1 MKYSAENPLRLIELF
16 AGIGSQTQALKNIGV
31 PHKVVAISEIDK
43 YAIQSYEAMHG
54 KVNNLG
60 DIRAIKALPDADL
73 WTYSFPCQDISVAGK
88 GAGIKEG
95 TRSGLLFE
103 VERLLNVASGNGTL
117 PKYLLLENVKNLVS
131 KKFKADFDRWLSFLS
146 SLGYTN
152 YWQIFNAKDYG
163 IPQNRERVFC
173 VSIRGEHSPFVFP
186 EKQEL
191 KLRLRDMIDAV
202 VDEKYY
208 LKESTI
214 RCILNSHY
222 NSRRD
227 SIKKEDAVANTLC
240 ARDWK
245 GPQCVQVGEVVGEK
259 WDKMHDI
266 SRRVYEPDGLSP
278 TVHCQQ
284 GGNTELKIAENFV
297 FGGLQAHQMPRTD
310 GVSPALTEAMGK
322 GGGQTPVII
331 DTNQVAAERFFKQA
345 VETVLEN
352 ECEVGDTVDAF
363 NKKVNRSGV
372 CPTIT
377 TRPEG
382 FKTAILP
389 IVEGKGDE
397 PVIAA
402 MRGRNPDNPSDRTPG
417 APTEQRLEVNKQGI
431 SNALTSVQKDNLVV
445 EKGDYVSRRYG
456 EFIEE
461 KGYIPEMF
469 VAYNKTEVD
478 DIAPTLTGQCC
489 CATGS
494 SAILKM
500 DSPIAHAVRVGG
512 HGSVDKHAWDTIMVD
527 SDEPKILAP
536 NNWGHKA
543 GDGTATRERK
553 ETGIVPALQAN
564 AGQTQ
569 QSYLK
574 VKVATK
580 QGYDE
585 AREGDY
591 VNITFPSS
599 NTKRGRVGK
608 GVAQTLTCGDGN
620 AVVTENVR
628 IRKLTPRECLRLMG
642 WKDEQIDKIQAAK
655 VSGTQQY
662 RQAGNGIVVQ
672 VLEAIFKALFFGE
685 I

>member
-1 MKYSAENPLRLIELF
+1 MEYTEQNPLRLIELF

-43 YAIQSYEAMHG
+43 YAIQSYEAIHG

-60 DIRAIKALPDADL
+60 DIRAIEALPDADF

-103 VERLLNVASGNGTL
+103 VERLLIQAAEDGTLPKYLLLENVKNLVSKKFKADFDRWLSLIRAAEDGTL

-152 YWQIFNAKDYG
+152 YWQILNAKDYG

-173 VSIRGEHSPFVFP
+173 VSIRGDHTPFVFP

-191 KLRLRDMIDAV
+191 KLRLRDMIDEV

-214 RCILNSHY
+214 RSIINSTF

-227 SIKKEDAVANTLC
+227 SIKSGDGVANTLM

-266 SRRVYEPDGLSP
+266 SRRVYEPSGISP

-297 FGGLQAHQMPRTD
+297 LGGLQAHQTPRTD
-310 GVSPALTEAMGK
+310 GISPALTEAMGK

-331 DTNQVAAERFFKQA
+331 DTKKTDDKRFFKQA
-345 VETVLEN
+345 VETVMEN
-352 ECEVGDTVDAF
+352 ECGVGDTVDAF

-389 IVEGKGDE
+389 IVEDKSDN
-397 PVIAA
+397 PVIVA
-402 MRGRNPDNPSDRTPG
+402 MRGRNPDNPSDRTAG
-417 APTEQRLEVNKQGI
+417 APLEQRLEVNGKGLC
-431 SNALTSVQKDNLVV
+431 NALTSVQKDNLVL
-445 EKGDYVSRRYG
+445 EQGKGSKEYVARRYK

-469 VAYNKTEVD
+469 VAYNKMEVD
-478 DIAPTLTGQCC
+478 DIAPTLTGQCSS
-489 CATGS
+489 ASGS
-494 SAILKM
+494 SAVLM
-500 DSPIAHAVRVGG
+500 MEEPI
-512 HGSVDKHAWDTIMVD
+512 
-527 SDEPKILAP
+527 
-536 NNWGHKA
+536 
-543 GDGTATRERK
+543 
-553 ETGIVPALQAN
+553 Q
-564 AGQTQ
+564 
-569 QSYLK
+569 

-580 QGYDE
+580 QGYEE
-585 AREGDY
+585 AEKGDF
-591 VNITFPSS
+591 VNITYPGSK
-599 NTKRGRVGK
+599 TKRGRVGK
-608 GVAQTLTCGDGN
+608 GIAQTLTCGDGN
-620 AVVTENVR
+620 AVITENIR

-642 WKDEQIDKIQAAK
+642 WHDEQIDKIQAAK
-655 VSGTQQY
+655 ISGTQQY

-672 VLEAIFKALFFGE
+672 VLEAIFKALFFGN
-685 I
+685 

>member
-1 MKYSAENPLRLIELF
+1 MEYTEQNPLRLIELF

-43 YAIQSYEAMHG
+43 YAIQSYEAIHG

-60 DIRAIKALPDADL
+60 DIRGIEALPDADF

-103 VERLLNVASGNGTL
+103 VERLLIQAAEDGTL

-152 YWQIFNAKDYG
+152 YWQILNAKDYG

-173 VSIRGEHSPFVFP
+173 VSIRGDHTPFVFP

-191 KLRLRDMIDAV
+191 KLRLRDMIDEV

-214 RCILNSHY
+214 RSIINSTF

-227 SIKKEDAVANTLC
+227 SIKSGDGVANTLM

-266 SRRVYEPDGLSP
+266 SRRVYEPSGISP

-297 FGGLQAHQMPRTD
+297 LGGLQAHQTPRTD
-310 GVSPALTEAMGK
+310 GISPALTEAMGK

-331 DTNQVAAERFFKQA
+331 DTKKTDDERFFKQA
-345 VETVLEN
+345 VETVMEN
-352 ECEVGDTVDAF
+352 ECGVGDTVDAF
-363 NKKVNRSGV
+363 NKKVNHSGV

-389 IVEGKGDE
+389 IVEDKSDN
-397 PVIAA
+397 PVIVA
-402 MRGRNPDNPSDRTPG
+402 MRGRNPDNPSDRTAG
-417 APTEQRLEVNKQGI
+417 APLEQRLEVNGKGLC
-431 SNALTSVQKDNLVV
+431 NALTSVQKDNLVL
-445 EKGDYVSRRYG
+445 EQGKGSKEYVARRYK

-469 VAYNKTEVD
+469 VAYNKMEVD
-478 DIAPTLTGQCC
+478 DIAPTLTGQCSS
-489 CATGS
+489 ASGS
-494 SAILKM
+494 SAVLM
-500 DSPIAHAVRVGG
+500 MEEPI
-512 HGSVDKHAWDTIMVD
+512 
-527 SDEPKILAP
+527 
-536 NNWGHKA
+536 
-543 GDGTATRERK
+543 
-553 ETGIVPALQAN
+553 Q
-564 AGQTQ
+564 
-569 QSYLK
+569 

-580 QGYDE
+580 QGYEE
-585 AREGDY
+585 AEKGDF
-591 VNITFPSS
+591 VNITYPGSK
-599 NTKRGRVGK
+599 TKRGRVGK
-608 GVAQTLTCGDGN
+608 GIAQTLTCGDGN
-620 AVVTENVR
+620 AVITENIR

-642 WKDEQIDKIQAAK
+642 WHDEQIDKIQAAK
-655 VSGTQQY
+655 ISGTQQY

-672 VLEAIFKALFFGE
+672 VLEFIFKALFFC
-685 I
+685 

>member
-1 MKYSAENPLRLIELF
+1 MEYSAENPLRLIELF

-60 DIRAIKALPDADL
+60 DIRAIKALPAADL

-103 VERLLNVASGNGTL
+103 VERLLNVASESGTL

-152 YWQIFNAKDYG
+152 YWQILNAKDYG

-214 RCILNSHY
+214 RSIINSTF

-227 SIKKEDAVANTLC
+227 SIKTGDQVANTLL

-266 SRRVYEPDGLSP
+266 SRRVYEPDGISP

-297 FGGLQAHQMPRTD
+297 LGGLQAHQSPRTD
-310 GVSPALTEAMGK
+310 GISPALTEAMGK

-331 DTNQVAAERFFKQA
+331 DTKATVERFFKQA

-389 IVEGKGDE
+389 IVEDRTDD

-402 MRGRNPDNPSDRTPG
+402 MRGRNPDNPSDRTSG
-417 APTEQRLEVNKQGI
+417 APTEQRLEVNDKGLC
-431 SNALTSVQKDNLVV
+431 NTLTSVQKDNLVL
-445 EKGDYVSRRYG
+445 EQKRGSKEYVARRYR
-456 EFIEE
+456 EFIE
-461 KGYIPEMF
+461 KHGYIPKNF
-469 VAYNKTEVD
+469 VAYNKMEVD
-478 DIAPTLTGQCC
+478 DIAPTLTGQCSC
-489 CATGS
+489 SSGS
-494 SAILKM
+494 SAVLM
-500 DSPIAHAVRVGG
+500 
-512 HGSVDKHAWDTIMVD
+512 ME
-527 SDEPKILAP
+527 EP
-536 NNWGHKA
+536 
-543 GDGTATRERK
+543 
-553 ETGIVPALQAN
+553 VQ
-564 AGQTQ
+564 
-569 QSYLK
+569 

-580 QGYDE
+580 QGYEE
-585 AREGDY
+585 AERGDF
-591 VNITFPSS
+591 VNITYPGSK
-599 NTKRGRVGK
+599 TKRGRVGK
-608 GVAQTLTCGDGN
+608 GIAHTLTCGDGN
-620 AVVTENVR
+620 AVITENIR

-642 WKDEQIDKIQAAK
+642 WIDEQIDKIQAAK
-655 VSGTQQY
+655 ISGTQQY